1 MILKVPVV
9 DFLLAVDPEA
19 GQLGQDIDDL
29 EGLEVVDEDVGQPQ
43 VMDQLK
49 INWKKDK
56 SQQFSKVYTT
66 YTIRY
71 LSFSFH
77 KLQNTLPFIPLIF
90 VFGEQDLNTS
100 SMIDP
105 VC

>member
-43 VMDQLK
+43 VMDQLE

-56 SQQFSKVYTT
+56 SQQFSIVYN
-66 YTIRY
+66 
-71 LSFSFH
+71 LH
-77 KLQNTLPFIPLIF
+77 N
-90 VFGEQDLNTS
+90 
-100 SMIDP
+100 
-105 VC
+105 

>member
-43 VMDQLK
+43 VMDQLE
-49 INWKKDK
+49 INWKKI
-56 SQQFSKVYTT
+56 KVNSFQLSTT

-71 LSFSFH
+71 LSFSFQ

-90 VFGEQDLNTS
+90 IFGEQDSNT
-100 SMIDP
+100 
-105 VC
+105 

>member
-43 VMDQLK
+43 VMDQLE
-49 INWKKDK
+49 INWKKEYLV
-56 SQQFSKVYTT
+56 SKVKRTKVDKKSLKT
-66 YTIRY
+66 
-71 LSFSFH
+71 
-77 KLQNTLPFIPLIF
+77 P
-90 VFGEQDLNTS
+90 
-100 SMIDP
+100 
-105 VC
+105 